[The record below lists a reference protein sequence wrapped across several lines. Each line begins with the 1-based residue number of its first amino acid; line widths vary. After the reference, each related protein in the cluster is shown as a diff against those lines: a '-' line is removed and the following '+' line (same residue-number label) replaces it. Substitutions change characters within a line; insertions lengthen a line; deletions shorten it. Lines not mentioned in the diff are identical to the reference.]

1 MNKPTIPSRPF
12 SPLDGL
18 SPSSL
23 ATRHPAVQRQADSPR
38 TIPRSAASGVRETT
52 IRTRMEPDDKRRVE
66 SLCVRL
72 SESLRATVRPS
83 NLLRALL
90 VLVRDAEASLHAE
103 ARRVHGLERP
113 SNNDRHA
120 MQVFEG
126 SLASVLLD
134 GFAANSSRRP

>member
-1 MNKPTIPSRPF
+1 MNKPTTPPRPF

-23 ATRHPAVQRQADSPR
+23 ATRHPASPPQAHAPRPVPRPESP
-38 TIPRSAASGVRETT
+38 SVRETT
-52 IRTRMEPDDKRRVE
+52 IRARMEPDDKRRVE

-83 NLLRALL
+83 TLLRALL
-90 VLVRDAEASLHAE
+90 LLVRDAEASLHAE
-103 ARRVHGLERP
+103 ARRVHGMERP

-120 MQVFEG
+120 MHEFEG
-126 SLASVLLD
+126 SLAAVLLD